1 MTFIFIGRSGS
12 GKGTQAKLLIK
23 YLAGAPVI
31 YLETGRYVREL
42 INQQTYSGR
51 LAKVVSERG
60 ERQPDFIAV
69 YLWSNFLINN
79 LIGGPSADSPRFG
92 EAGEAGEHLVFD
104 GTPRSLVEAQ
114 ALDTAVAFYKLE
126 KPRVIFLDISV
137 ARARERLANRGRED
151 DDKDGIEKRLGW
163 YERDVEPVID
173 YYRRH
178 SGYQFLRIDGDQ
190 EVEMIHGE
198 IKRLCFEIENT
209 GGN

>member
-12 GKGTQAKLLIK
+12 GKGTQAELLIK
-23 YLAGAPVI
+23 YLERVQRGQVL

-42 INQQTYSGR
+42 ISRPNYSGQ
-51 LAKVVSERG
+51 LARAVSDRG

-69 YLWSNFLINN
+69 YLWSRFLINN
-79 LIGGPSADSPRFG
+79 LAGTG
-92 EAGEAGEHLVFD
+92 EYLIFD

-126 KPRVIFLDISV
+126 KPLVIFLDVS
-137 ARARERLANRGRED
+137 AACARERLASRGRED
-151 DDKDGIEKRLGW
+151 DDQDGIEKRLSW

-178 SGYQFLRIDGDQ
+178 SGYQFVRIDGDQ
-190 EVEMIHGE
+190 DVETIHEE
-198 IKRLCFEIENT
+198 IKKLGLEIEDA
-209 GGN
+209 GGH

>member
-12 GKGTQAKLLIK
+12 GKGTQAELLIK
-23 YLAGAPVI
+23 YLKQTSQASVF

-42 INQQTYSGR
+42 ISQPTYSSR
-51 LAKVVSERG
+51 LAKAVSEIG
-60 ERQPDFIAV
+60 ERQPDFVAI
-69 YLWSNFLINN
+69 YLWANFLIDN
-79 LIGGPSADSPRFG
+79 LVG
-92 EAGEAGEHLVFD
+92 GEHLVFD

-114 ALDTAVAFYKLE
+114 ALDTAVAFYKLA
-126 KPRVIFLDISV
+126 KPRVIFLDVSA
-137 ARARERLANRGRED
+137 ARARARLANRGRED

-178 SGYQFLRIDGDQ
+178 SGYQFVRIDGDQ

-198 IKRLCFEIENT
+198 IKKLCFEIENA